1 MFASFGDAFSMIFQ
15 WPIVL
20 LPILGTFL
28 GQAFG
33 ILPGLSGATAIAILL
48 PITFEMSPHEAVLL
62 LIAAQGG
69 SAFGG
74 SITAILLNA
83 PGESVNAATCL
94 DGYPLAQQGRAAEA
108 IGAAA
113 AASAFGAIVG
123 ILLLMIILP
132 FMSKIVLWFGPPEF
146 FVLALF
152 GLTMV
157 AVVTEGSLVKALIAS
172 ALGLILTFI
181 GNNPV
186 LGGVRYTFGVRPLW
200 DGIQLIPAIV
210 GLFAVTE
217 CLSLLGERRER
228 IASQEIKDPW
238 KQVLKGVLS
247 IFVKWKVFLRSSII
261 GYLIGVVPGVGGA
274 VANFVSYGQAVTTS
288 PEPETFGKGNIEG
301 VIAPEAAND
310 AKDGGALLPTLTL
323 GIPGS
328 AFCAVFLG
336 AFVLHGITP
345 GRELL
350 TEHMD
355 IVWLII
361 LGLLIS
367 NILSSVLG
375 LVFIKQIVKIAW
387 IPVNLVAPC
396 IFIIALIGVYS
407 IRMSYYD
414 TVVTIIMAILGFLMK
429 KYRYPRISI
438 VLAIVLGPLA
448 ERSFH
453 QSIQLGGWMIFFSRP
468 ITIIL
473 SIATVVSL
481 VLPYMRKRQR
491 EKREGK

>member
-1 MFASFGDAFSMIFQ
+1 M
-15 WPIVL
+15 
-20 LPILGTFL
+20 
-28 GQAFG
+28 
-33 ILPGLSGATAIAILL
+33 
-48 PITFEMSPHEAVLL
+48 
-62 LIAAQGG
+62 
-69 SAFGG
+69 
-74 SITAILLNA
+74 
-83 PGESVNAATCL
+83 
-94 DGYPLAQQGRAAEA
+94 
-108 IGAAA
+108 
-113 AASAFGAIVG
+113 
-123 ILLLMIILP
+123 
-132 FMSKIVLWFGPPEF
+132 
-146 FVLALF
+146 
-152 GLTMV
+152 
-157 AVVTEGSLVKALIAS
+157 
-172 ALGLILTFI
+172 
-181 GNNPV
+181 
-186 LGGVRYTFGVRPLW
+186 
-200 DGIQLIPAIV
+200 
-210 GLFAVTE
+210 
-217 CLSLLGERRER
+217 
-228 IASQEIKDPW
+228 
-238 KQVLKGVLS
+238 LKGVLS
-247 IFVKWKVFLRSSII
+247 IFVKWKVFLRSSVI
-261 GYLIGVVPGVGGA
+261 GYLIGVIPGVGGA
-274 VANFVSYGQAVTTS
+274 VANFVSYGQAVQTS

-407 IRMSYYD
+407 VRMSYYD
-414 TVVTIIMAILGFLMK
+414 TVVTIIMATLGFLMK
-429 KYRYPRISI
+429 KYKYPRISI

-453 QSIQLGGWMIFFSRP
+453 QSIQLGGGMIFFSRP
-468 ITIIL
+468 IPIIL